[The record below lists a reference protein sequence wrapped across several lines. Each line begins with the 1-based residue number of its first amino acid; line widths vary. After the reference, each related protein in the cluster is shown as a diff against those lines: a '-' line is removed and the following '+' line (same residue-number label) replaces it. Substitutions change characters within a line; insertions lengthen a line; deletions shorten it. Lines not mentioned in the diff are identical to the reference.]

1 MRRFFVHPEHVR
13 GRELLLV
20 GEEARHALDVL
31 RLGSGDRALAFDGVG
46 REYVFEVTSTGPQV
60 LAGRIIEV
68 REGKGILPLSLT
80 LVQGIPKG
88 RKMDLIVRMGTEAG
102 VDTFIPVVTRR
113 TVVRLGEK
121 VPFKVQRW
129 QRIAKEAA
137 KQSQRATVPSVH
149 GVCTL
154 EEALGLVEGSDL
166 ILMPWEGERERM
178 LGEVLARNRQA
189 RRVAILI
196 GPEGGFDPEEVQ
208 EAVRRGATV
217 VSLGPLVY
225 RTETAGV
232 VAAAMIVYELVLRQV
247 PDSPAG
253 SMIPK

>member
-1 MRRFFVHPEHVR
+1 
-13 GRELLLV
+13 
-20 GEEARHALDVL
+20 
-31 RLGSGDRALAFDGVG
+31 
-46 REYVFEVTSTGPQV
+46 
-60 LAGRIIEV
+60 
-68 REGKGILPLSLT
+68 
-80 LVQGIPKG
+80 
-88 RKMDLIVRMGTEAG
+88 
-102 VDTFIPVVTRR
+102 
-113 TVVRLGEK
+113 
-121 VPFKVQRW
+121 
-129 QRIAKEAA
+129 
-137 KQSQRATVPSVH
+137 
-149 GVCTL
+149 
-154 EEALGLVEGSDL
+154 
-166 ILMPWEGERERM
+166 M

-208 EAVRRGATV
+208 EAVRRGATA